1 MKFFVYLDM
10 KCEKTI
16 FNWGNSH
23 RPQQKRYFFYLD
35 AGMLWDRNKNYV
47 RNEWNPISKT
57 SCCTIKN
64 ETRSFIFNNAKDKR
78 NPILPRILTMFA
90 LLSTSENDMRS
101 KYLCVY
107 QAVGYFIGHYL
118 KMIFLQIVGSM
129 SCNLFIIIS

>member
-1 MKFFVYLDM
+1 MKFLIGEIATARN
-10 KCEKTI
+10 K
-16 FNWGNSH
+16 
-23 RPQQKRYFFYLD
+23 KRYFFYLD

-107 QAVGYFIGHYL
+107 QAVGYFEGIKQGIHSSKGRFYTT
-118 KMIFLQIVGSM
+118 IWFLVS
-129 SCNLFIIIS
+129 SNDTFNSLR

>member
-1 MKFFVYLDM
+1 M

-35 AGMLWDRNKNYV
+35 AGMLWDRNIKYL
-47 RNEWNPISKT
+47 RNEWNPTSKT

-90 LLSTSENDMRS
+90 LLSTSENNMRS

-118 KMIFLQIVGSM
+118 KMIFLQILGSV
-129 SCNLFIIIS
+129 SRHVIYFS